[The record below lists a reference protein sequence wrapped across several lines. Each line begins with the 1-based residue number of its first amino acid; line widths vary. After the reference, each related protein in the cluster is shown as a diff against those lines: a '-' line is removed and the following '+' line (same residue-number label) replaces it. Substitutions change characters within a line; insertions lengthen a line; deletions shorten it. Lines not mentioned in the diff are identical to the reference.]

1 MKCNRLSFIR
11 LSGLASGWQVLRA
24 KREQLKIRMK
34 RTVLIALASILWT
47 PALRTSAAFA
57 AGPSAGVVAFPLP
70 ALSGAAGNARS
81 FPSVPDTVSVSVPG
95 SDSVAAPGA
104 APVPDTVSAPESSA
118 PMTLDACMR
127 YAVEQ
132 NYRVRN
138 SRLDTRIAGE
148 DLTAAYGDFL
158 PSVSATGALGKRLGR
173 SVDPKTNL
181 YTSSSFLESTMG
193 LNVSLPVFDGF
204 TRVNRLQFRKLNKQ
218 IGGLTEQIE
227 ENRIAFEVMDAFY
240 RLCFDKKMYELAVEQ
255 RKLSERYHEQMLEYV
270 DLGMRSPSD
279 LQEVKARLQSDI
291 YQETV
296 KANGCRLSLLALKE
310 LLNMRDTDTLA
321 ISPGGEGELPVL
333 PVLESNEIYA
343 ASETS
348 LPEFRAMELREKAS
362 RKSLAIASGAFSPS
376 IRAEFSLYS
385 GYYDTERDDLG
396 EIIPIKDQLKNNM
409 NKYIGVSVSLPLFSG
424 LSRLTDVRKE
434 RFRLQRIRNENEQ
447 QRLSLY
453 KEIDDA
459 CLSLRAAAEEHRQAV
474 EQLRTSTVTLKES
487 EEKWEEGMISVFE
500 LMEKRNLYILAK
512 AELSRTRLQYEL
524 KSRTVDFYRTG
535 SFLGTE

>member
-1 MKCNRLSFIR
+1 MMNAQITIKRGLSLF
-11 LSGLASGWQVLRA
+11 LLVFLASPGNLRA
-24 KREQLKIRMK
+24 QSGW
-34 RTVLIALASILWT
+34 TV
-47 PALRTSAAFA
+47 
-57 AGPSAGVVAFPLP
+57 
-70 ALSGAAGNARS
+70 
-81 FPSVPDTVSVSVPG
+81 D
-95 SDSVAAPGA
+95 D
-104 APVPDTVSAPESSA
+104 
-118 PMTLDACMR
+118 CMR

-296 KANGCRLSLLALKE
+296 KANGCRLSRRGGRISRASCTGIQ
-310 LLNMRDTDTLA
+310 RDLCRLRNIPA
-321 ISPGGEGELPVL
+321 GIPGYGTEGESFPQVTGNS
-333 PVLESNEIYA
+333 VRG
-343 ASETS
+343 
-348 LPEFRAMELREKAS
+348 F
-362 RKSLAIASGAFSPS
+362 FSFHQCG
-376 IRAEFSLYS
+376 I
-385 GYYDTERDDLG
+385 
-396 EIIPIKDQLKNNM
+396 Q
-409 NKYIGVSVSLPLFSG
+409 PLF
-424 LSRLTDVRKE
+424 RL
-434 RFRLQRIRNENEQ
+434 
-447 QRLSLY
+447 
-453 KEIDDA
+453 
-459 CLSLRAAAEEHRQAV
+459 LRH
-474 EQLRTSTVTLKES
+474 
-487 EEKWEEGMISVFE
+487 G
-500 LMEKRNLYILAK
+500 
-512 AELSRTRLQYEL
+512 
-524 KSRTVDFYRTG
+524 TG
-535 SFLGTE
+535 

>member
-1 MKCNRLSFIR
+1 
-11 LSGLASGWQVLRA
+11 
-24 KREQLKIRMK
+24 
-34 RTVLIALASILWT
+34 
-47 PALRTSAAFA
+47 
-57 AGPSAGVVAFPLP
+57 
-70 ALSGAAGNARS
+70 
-81 FPSVPDTVSVSVPG
+81 
-95 SDSVAAPGA
+95 
-104 APVPDTVSAPESSA
+104 
-118 PMTLDACMR
+118 MR

-240 RLCFDKKMYELAVEQ
+240 RLCFDKKMYEHLLVIAFAQ
-255 RKLSERYHEQMLEYV
+255 LPLLDSKLVHV

>member
-1 MKCNRLSFIR
+1 M
-11 LSGLASGWQVLRA
+11 
-24 KREQLKIRMK
+24 
-34 RTVLIALASILWT
+34 
-47 PALRTSAAFA
+47 
-57 AGPSAGVVAFPLP
+57 
-70 ALSGAAGNARS
+70 
-81 FPSVPDTVSVSVPG
+81 
-95 SDSVAAPGA
+95 
-104 APVPDTVSAPESSA
+104 
-118 PMTLDACMR
+118 
-127 YAVEQ
+127 
-132 NYRVRN
+132 
-138 SRLDTRIAGE
+138 
-148 DLTAAYGDFL
+148 
-158 PSVSATGALGKRLGR
+158 
-173 SVDPKTNL
+173 
-181 YTSSSFLESTMG
+181 
-193 LNVSLPVFDGF
+193 
-204 TRVNRLQFRKLNKQ
+204 
-218 IGGLTEQIE
+218 
-227 ENRIAFEVMDAFY
+227 
-240 RLCFDKKMYELAVEQ
+240 
-255 RKLSERYHEQMLEYV
+255 
-270 DLGMRSPSD
+270 
-279 LQEVKARLQSDI
+279 KARLQSDI

-321 ISPGGEGELPVL
+321 ISPGGEGEFPVL

-385 GYYDTERDDLG
+385 GCYDTERDDLG

-459 CLSLRAAAEEHRQAV
+459 CLSLRAAAEEHRQ
-474 EQLRTSTVTLKES
+474 LRPSTVTLKES

>member
-1 MKCNRLSFIR
+1 MMNAQITIKRGLSLF
-11 LSGLASGWQVLRA
+11 LFVFLASPGNLRA
-24 KREQLKIRMK
+24 QSGW
-34 RTVLIALASILWT
+34 TV
-47 PALRTSAAFA
+47 
-57 AGPSAGVVAFPLP
+57 
-70 ALSGAAGNARS
+70 
-81 FPSVPDTVSVSVPG
+81 D
-95 SDSVAAPGA
+95 D
-104 APVPDTVSAPESSA
+104 
-118 PMTLDACMR
+118 CMR

-148 DLTAAYGDFL
+148 DLAAAYGDFL

-255 RKLSERYHEQMLEYV
+255 RKLSERYHDQMLEYV
-270 DLGMRSPSD
+270 DLGMRSSSD

-321 ISPGGEGELPVL
+321 ISPGGEGEIPVL

-385 GYYDTERDDLG
+385 GCYDTERDDLG

-409 NKYIGVSVSLPLFSG
+409 NKYIGVSVSLPLFCG

>member
-1 MKCNRLSFIR
+1 MPSNR
-11 LSGLASGWQVLRA
+11 
-24 KREQLKIRMK
+24 
-34 RTVLIALASILWT
+34 TT
-47 PALRTSAAFA
+47 
-57 AGPSAGVVAFPLP
+57 
-70 ALSGAAGNARS
+70 
-81 FPSVPDTVSVSVPG
+81 
-95 SDSVAAPGA
+95 
-104 APVPDTVSAPESSA
+104 
-118 PMTLDACMR
+118 ACG
-127 YAVEQ
+127 
-132 NYRVRN
+132 N

-173 SVDPKTNL
+173 SGGPKTNL

-291 YQETV
+291 YQGDGE
-296 KANGCRLSLLALKE
+296 GERLPPLITCPEGTAEYAGYRYAGDLS
-310 LLNMRDTDTLA
+310 RQ
-321 ISPGGEGELPVL
+321 GRGELPVL

-362 RKSLAIASGAFSPS
+362 RKSLAIASGAF
-376 IRAEFSLYS
+376 FSFHQ
-385 GYYDTERDDLG
+385 GG
-396 EIIPIKDQLKNNM
+396 IQ
-409 NKYIGVSVSLPLFSG
+409 PLF
-424 LSRLTDVRKE
+424 RL
-434 RFRLQRIRNENEQ
+434 
-447 QRLSLY
+447 
-453 KEIDDA
+453 
-459 CLSLRAAAEEHRQAV
+459 LRH
-474 EQLRTSTVTLKES
+474 
-487 EEKWEEGMISVFE
+487 G
-500 LMEKRNLYILAK
+500 
-512 AELSRTRLQYEL
+512 
-524 KSRTVDFYRTG
+524 TG
-535 SFLGTE
+535 

>member
-1 MKCNRLSFIR
+1 MMNAQITIKRGLSLF
-11 LSGLASGWQVLRA
+11 LFVFLASPGNLRA
-24 KREQLKIRMK
+24 QSGW
-34 RTVLIALASILWT
+34 TV
-47 PALRTSAAFA
+47 
-57 AGPSAGVVAFPLP
+57 
-70 ALSGAAGNARS
+70 
-81 FPSVPDTVSVSVPG
+81 D
-95 SDSVAAPGA
+95 D
-104 APVPDTVSAPESSA
+104 
-118 PMTLDACMR
+118 CMR

-148 DLTAAYGDFL
+148 DLAAAYGDFL

-255 RKLSERYHEQMLEYV
+255 RKLSERYHDQMLEYV
-270 DLGMRSPSD
+270 DLGMRSSSD

-321 ISPGGEGELPVL
+321 ISPGGEGEFPVL

-385 GYYDTERDDLG
+385 GCYDTERDDLG
-396 EIIPIKDQLKNNM
+396 EIIPIKDP
-409 NKYIGVSVSLPLFSG
+409 VSYTHLTLPTN
-424 LSRLTDVRKE
+424 REV
-434 RFRLQRIRNENEQ
+434 
-447 QRLSLY
+447 
-453 KEIDDA
+453 
-459 CLSLRAAAEEHRQAV
+459 
-474 EQLRTSTVTLKES
+474 
-487 EEKWEEGMISVFE
+487 
-500 LMEKRNLYILAK
+500 
-512 AELSRTRLQYEL
+512 
-524 KSRTVDFYRTG
+524 
-535 SFLGTE
+535 

>member
-1 MKCNRLSFIR
+1 MMNAQITIKRGLSLF
-11 LSGLASGWQVLRA
+11 LLVFLASPGNLRA
-24 KREQLKIRMK
+24 QSGW
-34 RTVLIALASILWT
+34 TV
-47 PALRTSAAFA
+47 
-57 AGPSAGVVAFPLP
+57 
-70 ALSGAAGNARS
+70 
-81 FPSVPDTVSVSVPG
+81 D
-95 SDSVAAPGA
+95 D
-104 APVPDTVSAPESSA
+104 
-118 PMTLDACMR
+118 CMR

-321 ISPGGEGELPVL
+321 ISPDGEGEFPVL

-376 IRAEFSLYS
+376 ISAEFSLYS

-409 NKYIGVSVSLPLFSG
+409 NKYIGRERLAASVQRTFPPDRCPEGTFPPAKD
-424 LSRLTDVRKE
+424 TE
-434 RFRLQRIRNENEQ
+434 RE
-447 QRLSLY
+447 
-453 KEIDDA
+453 
-459 CLSLRAAAEEHRQAV
+459 RAATPQSLQGNRRRLPFTPGCRRGTPSGGRTTPHFHRHAERERG
-474 EQLRTSTVTLKES
+474 EMGGGDDLRVRTDGEA
-487 EEKWEEGMISVFE
+487 EP
-500 LMEKRNLYILAK
+500 LY
-512 AELSRTRLQYEL
+512 TGQG
-524 KSRTVDFYRTG
+524 RTVAHPFAV
-535 SFLGTE
+535 

>member
-1 MKCNRLSFIR
+1 
-11 LSGLASGWQVLRA
+11 
-24 KREQLKIRMK
+24 
-34 RTVLIALASILWT
+34 
-47 PALRTSAAFA
+47 
-57 AGPSAGVVAFPLP
+57 
-70 ALSGAAGNARS
+70 
-81 FPSVPDTVSVSVPG
+81 
-95 SDSVAAPGA
+95 
-104 APVPDTVSAPESSA
+104 
-118 PMTLDACMR
+118 MR

-148 DLTAAYGDFL
+148 DLAAAYGDFL

-424 LSRLTDVRKE
+424 LSRLIDVRKE